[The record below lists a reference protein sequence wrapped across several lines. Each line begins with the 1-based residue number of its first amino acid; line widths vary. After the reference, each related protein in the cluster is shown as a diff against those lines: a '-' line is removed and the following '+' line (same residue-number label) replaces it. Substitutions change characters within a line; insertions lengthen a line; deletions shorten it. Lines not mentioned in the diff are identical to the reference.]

1 MFNIYDNVNSV
12 RVALY
17 KPQGSIQVAPHEQ
30 PITGISFKEGT
41 KAITFFDK
49 QNKVLPLEH

>member
-30 PITGISFKEGT
+30 PITGISLKEGT
-41 KAITFFDK
+41 KAKTFFDK
-49 QNKVLPLEH
+49 QERQ